1 MKLSYGILLATLLLA
16 ACGPDS
22 NSSKAPLEQ
31 QRNTL
36 NKAKEVDAL
45 QQQEAK
51 KEQKEMEKQ
60 TQ

>member
-1 MKLSYGILLATLLLA
+1 MKLSYGILLATLFLA

-22 NSSKAPLEQ
+22 NSGKAPLEQ

-45 QQQEAK
+45 QQQEA
-51 KEQKEMEKQ
+51 QKQKQEMEKQ